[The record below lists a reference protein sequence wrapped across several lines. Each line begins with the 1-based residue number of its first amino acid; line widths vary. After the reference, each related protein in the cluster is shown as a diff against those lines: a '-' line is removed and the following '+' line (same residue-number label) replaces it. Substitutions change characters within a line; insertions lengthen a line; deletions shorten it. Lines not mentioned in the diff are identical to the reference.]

1 MNHTTLANL
10 VNRLES
16 HMANSKVHL
25 LIKEAIDTIINQ
37 QKRIQD
43 LESIVNL
50 MDGGLCNYINGC
62 DDPYE
67 PVSKW
72 DDESKRNFDELVRVY
87 NEWHSKSNDIGKIS
101 MDRYIENQEIMR
113 KHVIY
118 SLKNAIHTT
127 KANKDAQ
134 DIIERVIRR
143 YEDNMWGV

>member
-1 MNHTTLANL
+1 MNDATLANL

-16 HMANSKVHL
+16 HMADSKVHL
-25 LIKEAIDTIINQ
+25 LIKEAIDTIVNQ

-50 MDGGLCNYINGC
+50 MDSGLCNYINGC

-87 NEWHSKSNDIGKIS
+87 NEWHSNSEDIGKIS

-113 KHVIY
+113 KHMIQ

-143 YEDNMWGV
+143 YEDNMWGM